1 MKRASK
7 FRPYNLAH
15 EFRAPAGV
23 ASAGICDESG
33 NLAGSSC
40 PKVRTEWFINGT
52 EPTSTCESHG
62 VPAEIGAAVA
72 GGGDSIP

>member
-1 MKRASK
+1 
-7 FRPYNLAH
+7 
-15 EFRAPAGV
+15 V

-62 VPAEIGAAVA
+62 VPVEIGAAVA